1 MTDGTMHLLLEW
13 IYGGLEDRPSLPQ
26 AVALFQ
32 AAHKFDMPMLQHQ
45 LEQVMQ
51 SHINL
56 QTYRQLAELAYRHY
70 ASVLGQVVIQMCLEP
85 VICLV

>member
-56 QTYRQLAELAYRHY
+56 QTYPQLAELAYRHY